1 MKDLYTE
8 YYTAKKIKEDINKCK
23 SIPFSWAR
31 RITIS

>member
-8 YYTAKKIKEDINKCK
+8 NYTAKKIEEEINKCK
-23 SIPFSWAR
+23 SIPFSWAG